1 MDHIRTINV
10 LLFIVAVIAL
20 GVALD
25 LLQPVLTLFL
35 VALMRKRL
43 RLIGSVLRS
52 RSDVA
57 PKVAASAVLVGSSLA
72 MAPTEPGGFRMLR
85 SYGRW
90 RESDQDEQHPEHDPP
105 QDTDVGCRN
114 DRDASAR
121 EPRSEG
127 VLKPRRRPSRW

>member
-57 PKVAASAVLVGSSLA
+57 PKVAASAVLAVSSLA
-72 MAPTEPGGFRMLR
+72 MAPPEPG
-85 SYGRW
+85 
-90 RESDQDEQHPEHDPP
+90 
-105 QDTDVGCRN
+105 V
-114 DRDASAR
+114 
-121 EPRSEG
+121 
-127 VLKPRRRPSRW
+127 